1 MAATFHYPKTDEERI
16 SELKAQVQSKIY
28 QVFGAPSRA
37 FLEFDA
43 ADNSIL
49 SLGEFIAGMR
59 KYGPACVLAVEPCVP
74 TSTHAHP
81 VYACACAW
89 LCVCVCACVRVC
101 VCVFR
106 CRFRRHGLS
115 ISRSD
120 AATMFAPY
128 ARAHRNQLTLTE
140 FNRFCSSGVCSRR
153 HEQAGSVDHRLT
165 PFAVCCLLVVRSK
178 PLAPQVAALP

>member
-89 LCVCVCACVRVC
+89 LCVCVCVRACVC
-101 VCVFR
+101 VCACFVADSVGMDFR
-106 CRFRRHGLS
+106 
-115 ISRSD
+115 SRVP
-120 AATMFAPY
+120 M
-128 ARAHRNQLTLTE
+128 QL
-140 FNRFCSSGVCSRR
+140 
-153 HEQAGSVDHRLT
+153 Q
-165 PFAVCCLLVVRSK
+165 CLLPTHGRTETS
-178 PLAPQVAALP
+178 